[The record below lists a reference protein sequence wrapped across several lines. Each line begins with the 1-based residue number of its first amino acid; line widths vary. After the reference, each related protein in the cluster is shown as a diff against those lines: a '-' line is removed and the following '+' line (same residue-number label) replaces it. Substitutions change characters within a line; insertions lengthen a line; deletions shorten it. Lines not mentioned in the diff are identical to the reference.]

1 MNFVMNRSGYEQ
13 SLFLFQLH
21 YSVWIHFW
29 PRSSTFMIFSSLC
42 NYLTLCVSKD
52 LTSCLTATPKTLLD
66 TLQQFVGAPV
76 SFWPCQWNLTKK
88 TYSKWSYYS
97 TDHKNYIIFL
107 FEHFLSR
114 LLDPQKSTFGDVILE
129 VKLFLNEVIK
139 K

>member
-1 MNFVMNRSGYEQ
+1 MQNRNFFKSNYFVRKTPKK
-13 SLFLFQLH
+13 FLMQFFDSTSINF
-21 YSVWIHFW
+21 SVISFHQI
-29 PRSSTFMIFSSLC
+29 P
-42 NYLTLCVSKD
+42 LTWWNAY
-52 LTSCLTATPKTLLD
+52 SCLTATPKTLLD